1 MAGTTRDTI
10 SESIVY
16 KGIKINLIDTAGIRE
31 SQDIVEKIGIDKSI
45 QTIDSADIIL
55 LILDNS
61 QDLTKEDKNNI
72 ELVKDKNVIFV
83 SNKSDLNKKLNFDN
97 SILVSAKDNK
107 NIDKIKDEIYNKV
120 VDKKIISQDIILT
133 NKRHIQLVKEAYNNI
148 KNALENIDTV
158 TLDCIA
164 LDVKNA
170 WLNLGAITGQVA
182 DEKIIDQIFSRFCL
196 GK

>member
-1 MAGTTRDTI
+1 M
-10 SESIVY
+10 
-16 KGIKINLIDTAGIRE
+16 
-31 SQDIVEKIGIDKSI
+31 
-45 QTIDSADIIL
+45 
-55 LILDNS
+55 
-61 QDLTKEDKNNI
+61 
-72 ELVKDKNVIFV
+72 
-83 SNKSDLNKKLNFDN
+83 
-97 SILVSAKDNK
+97 VSAKDNK

-148 KNALENIDTV
+148 KNALENIDIV

-164 LDVKNA
+164 LDIKNA